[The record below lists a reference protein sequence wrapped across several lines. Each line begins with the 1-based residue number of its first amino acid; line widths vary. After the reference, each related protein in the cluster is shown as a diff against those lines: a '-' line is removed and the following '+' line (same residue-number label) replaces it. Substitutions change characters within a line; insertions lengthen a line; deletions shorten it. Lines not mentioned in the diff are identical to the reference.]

1 MHFLAD
7 SSDSS
12 DSSSTTST
20 ESSDDSRMFN
30 GLYLPDNN
38 SGEPREITFQLVD
51 LNDIL
56 QCTVTDARTV
66 PHKKCSCEKE
76 GDDEEGDEEEEEEEE
91 AVWILFFDDLGKD
104 KGLPLNSL
112 ASSLFK
118 QEIYGPG
125 VLVDEDDD
133 ISIADIA

>member
-1 MHFLAD
+1 MNFLAD

-20 ESSDDSRMFN
+20 ESSGDSKTFN

-38 SGEPREITFQLVD
+38 SGGPREITFQLED
-51 LNDIL
+51 LSDIL
-56 QCTVTDARTV
+56 QCTVTDARTIPR
-66 PHKKCSCEKE
+66 PHKKCSCEKDVE
-76 GDDEEGDEEEEEEEE
+76 EDED
-91 AVWILFFDDLGKD
+91 AIWILFFDDLGKD
-104 KGLPLNSL
+104 KELPLNSL

-125 VLVDEDDD
+125 ILVDEDGDV
-133 ISIADIA
+133 SVADVE